1 MGQKHVWR
9 GLRLLAIL
17 PATVLGFVVFSGTT
31 SSKETSSGGTSS
43 SGKENLDLPFD
54 AIGEN
59 EEEEIAPEIVVFY
72 GQIYEADALFFALD
86 ESGSM
91 QQQGRWSLQSREI
104 LRAILEL
111 TSRTEFGLV
120 FYASRVTAFREQPVT
135 ATEGMKNAA
144 RSFIQ
149 SRQPD
154 GDTCLAEGAVKAL
167 QIAAKSK
174 SRHRAVIV
182 TSDGKPDICS
192 TGELASGEEFN
203 ALIQKTLDANPGRQ
217 VKLHTVWV
225 GAVIETQAI
234 EVMKRLAAAH
244 GGTFRQVHQ

>member
-1 MGQKHVWR
+1 MGQKHVWW

-17 PATVLGFVVFSGTT
+17 PATVLGFVIFSGTT
-31 SSKETSSGGTSS
+31 SSNETSI

-104 LRAILEL
+104 LRAISEL
-111 TSRTEFGLV
+111 SSRAEFGVV
-120 FYASRVTAFREQPVT
+120 FYASRVTPFREQPVT
-135 ATEGMKNAA
+135 ATEGMKSAA
-144 RSFIQ
+144 KSFVQ
-149 SRQPD
+149 SRHPD

-192 TGELASGEEFN
+192 TGDLASGEQFD

-225 GAVIETQAI
+225 GAVVEAQAI
-234 EVMKRLAAAH
+234 EFMKRLAAAH
-244 GGTFRQVHQ
+244 GGTFRQVNQ